1 MNKTYITKQRT
12 NTSSIEMAMSMDWY
26 GCSFYTRLGKTAV
39 NSILFAPVLHAL
51 LLRNGSLAAK
61 QRNNTI
67 QIGRPN
73 RRDPISKGDTQ
84 SQKEAPNP
92 KRRHPISKGGTQ
104 SQKEA
109 PNPKRRHPIS
119 KGGTQ
124 SEKAAPNLKRRHPIS
139 KEAPN
144 PKRRHPIS
152 KGGTQSQRETP
163 NLKSWY
169 LISEGGTQSQKL
181 IPNLKTIKCSQN

>member
-1 MNKTYITKQRT
+1 MCGVQARKGNMNKTYITKQRT

-26 GCSFYTRLGKTAV
+26 GCCFYTRLGKTAV
-39 NSILFAPVLHAL
+39 NSILFAPVLPAL

-73 RRDPISKGDTQ
+73 RRDPIRKGGSQ
-84 SQKEAPNP
+84 SPKEAPNL
-92 KRRHPISKGGTQ
+92 
-104 SQKEA
+104 
-109 PNPKRRHPIS
+109 KRRHPIS

-139 KEAPN
+139 K
-144 PKRRHPIS
+144 
-152 KGGTQSQRETP
+152 GD
-163 NLKSWY
+163 
-169 LISEGGTQSQKL
+169 TQSQKL
-181 IPNLKTIKCSQN
+181 VPNLRRRHPILKVDTQSQNN

>member
-39 NSILFAPVLHAL
+39 NSILFAPVLPAL

-61 QRNNTI
+61 QRNNRI
-67 QIGRPN
+67 QIGRPS
-73 RRDPISKGDTQ
+73 RRDPIRKGGTQ
-84 SQKEAPNP
+84 SPKEAPNP

-109 PNPKRRHPIS
+109 PN
-119 KGGTQ
+119 
-124 SEKAAPNLKRRHPIS
+124 LKRRHPI
-139 KEAPN
+139 
-144 PKRRHPIS
+144 R
-152 KGGTQSQRETP
+152 KGGTQSQKETP

-181 IPNLKTIKCSQN
+181 IPNLKTIKSSQN

>member
-1 MNKTYITKQRT
+1 
-12 NTSSIEMAMSMDWY
+12 MAMNMDWY

-39 NSILFAPVLHAL
+39 NSILFAPVLPAL

-73 RRDPISKGDTQ
+73 RRDPI
-84 SQKEAPNP
+84 
-92 KRRHPISKGGTQ
+92 RKGGTQ
-104 SQKEA
+104 SPKE
-109 PNPKRRHPIS
+109 
-119 KGGTQ
+119 
-124 SEKAAPNLKRRHPIS
+124 APNLKRRHPIS
-139 KEAPN
+139 KGATQPQKEAPDL
-144 PKRRHPIS
+144 KRSHPIRI
-152 KGGTQSQRETP
+152 GGTQSQKEAP

-181 IPNLKTIKCSQN
+181 IPNLKTIKSSQN